1 MPNEI
6 DRLMEKWAKDYSD
19 DDVDAIIAY
28 VRKQLASYDAGVKPK
43 RAEAE
48 QTDMSAIVAN
58 IVKRKQGVEA
68 PKPQASPPKGGLRR
82 RV

>member
-1 MPNEI
+1 MSEI

-19 DDVDAIIAY
+19 DDVDAIIVY
-28 VRKQLASYDAGVKPK
+28 VRKQLASYDAGIKPK

-48 QTDMSAIVAN
+48 QVNMSDIIAN
-58 IVKRKQGVEA
+58 ITKRKAGAE
-68 PKPQASPPKGGLRR
+68 PTKPTPAGGLRR

>member
-1 MPNEI
+1 MSEI
-6 DRLMEKWAKDYSD
+6 DRLMEKWAKDYND

-28 VRKQLASYDAGVKPK
+28 VRKQLASYDSGVKPK

-48 QTDMSAIVAN
+48 QVDMSAIVAN
-58 IVKRKQGVEA
+58 ITKRKGVEPA
-68 PKPQASPPKGGLRR
+68 KPTASPAKGGLRR

>member
-1 MPNEI
+1 MSEI

-19 DDVDAIIAY
+19 DEVDSIIAY
-28 VRKQLASYDAGVKPK
+28 VRKQLASYDAGIKPK

-48 QTDMSAIVAN
+48 QVDMSTIVAN
-58 IVKRKQGVEA
+58 ITKRKNVEPTKPAA
-68 PKPQASPPKGGLRR
+68 PAKGGIRR

>member
-1 MPNEI
+1 
-6 DRLMEKWAKDYSD
+6 MEKWAKDYD
-19 DDVDAIIAY
+19 DSDVDAIIAY

-48 QTDMSAIVAN
+48 QVDMGAIVAN
-58 IVKRKQGVEA
+58 ITKRKSIEPSKPA
-68 PKPQASPPKGGLRR
+68 PAKGGLRR

>member
-1 MPNEI
+1 MSEI
-6 DRLMEKWAKDYSD
+6 DHLMEKWAKDYSD

-28 VRKQLASYDAGVKPK
+28 VRKQLASYDAGIKPK

-48 QTDMSAIVAN
+48 QVDMASIVAN
-58 IVKRKQGVEA
+58 ITKRKNIEPAKPTA
-68 PKPQASPPKGGLRR
+68 PAKGLRR

>member
-1 MPNEI
+1 
-6 DRLMEKWAKDYSD
+6 MEKWAKDYND

-28 VRKQLASYDAGVKPK
+28 VRKQLASYDAGIKPK

-48 QTDMSAIVAN
+48 QVDMASIVAN
-58 IVKRKQGVEA
+58 ITKRKNIEPA
-68 PKPQASPPKGGLRR
+68 KPQVTTAKGGLKR

>member
-1 MPNEI
+1 MPSEI
-6 DRLMEKWAKDYSD
+6 DRLMEKWAKDYND

-48 QTDMSAIVAN
+48 QVDMSSIVAN
-58 IVKRKQGVEA
+58 IVKKKGIEPA
-68 PKPQASPPKGGLRR
+68 KPQVSTPKGQIRR

>member
-1 MPNEI
+1 MSEI

-19 DDVDAIIAY
+19 DDVDSIIAY
-28 VRKQLASYDAGVKPK
+28 VRKQLASYDAGIKPK

-48 QTDMSAIVAN
+48 QVDMSTIVAN
-58 IVKRKQGVEA
+58 ITKRKAGAEPTKPTA
-68 PKPQASPPKGGLRR
+68 PAKGFKR

>member
-1 MPNEI
+1 MPSEI

-28 VRKQLASYDAGVKPK
+28 VRKQLASYDAGIKPK

-48 QTDMSAIVAN
+48 QVNMSDIVAN
-58 IVKRKQGVEA
+58 ITKRKNLEPA
-68 PKPQASPPKGGLRR
+68 KSTAKSGLRR

>member
-1 MPNEI
+1 MSEI
-6 DRLMEKWAKDYSD
+6 DRLMEKWAKDYND

-28 VRKQLASYDAGVKPK
+28 VRKQLASYDAGIKPK

-48 QTDMSAIVAN
+48 QVDMASIVAN
-58 IVKRKQGVEA
+58 ITKRKNIEPA
-68 PKPQASPPKGGLRR
+68 KPQVTTAKGGLKR

>member
-1 MPNEI
+1 MPSEI
-6 DRLMEKWAKDYSD
+6 DRLMEKWAKDYDD

-48 QTDMSAIVAN
+48 QVDMSQIIAN
-58 IVKRKQGVEA
+58 ITKRKGVEE
-68 PKPQASPPKGGLRR
+68 PKPQVSAPKGGLRR